1 MVKYRLSNDLKST
14 LLVVSLSIFYLVI
27 TVSIAYGQPTSF
39 LQYSSNYLDMG
50 IKYPNDWVYQE
61 YTGNIFSTDDYATIF
76 VPPSEVSFLSN
87 SSASTP
93 NVTVQISKQ
102 RDLPYKNMPL
112 DLYLDY
118 VKKLQISQGNNVMN
132 ATKTNLSDGT
142 PAYLIH
148 VLNNDHKKEILV
160 LMNKSPESYYFLYNA
175 IPEKFNEYLPIA
187 KQMLKSLS
195 WSGGL

>member
-1 MVKYRLSNDLKST
+1 MKMVKYRLSNDLKTT

-27 TVSIAYGQPTSF
+27 TISVAYSQPTSF
-39 LQYSSNYLDMG
+39 SQYSSNYLDMG

-93 NVTVQISKQ
+93 NVTIQISKQ

-118 VKKLQISQGNNVMN
+118 VKKLQISQGNNVTN

-142 PAYLIH
+142 PAYQID
-148 VLNNDHKKEILV
+148 VLNENLNSKMVLV
-160 LMNKSPESYYFLYNA
+160 VMNKSPESYYFLYKA
-175 IPEKFNEYLPIA
+175 TPDKFNTYLPIA
-187 KQMLKSLS
+187 QQMFKTLS
-195 WSGGL
+195 FK